1 MAYNTKPIL
10 TDRDGNP
17 ISQYFNVVAD
27 EYEVVEGGGGGNKV
41 IIYNEDGTENNT
53 LSLIPILD
61 KLSQLTGTVIDEETR
76 KSNELQRIAFYNLL
90 QQMLA
95 DGELKGD
102 DFEYIWNQTE
112 LGVKTNRETEYTFVD
127 LKGDRGSDGVVTTMD
142 GQFGLTIREDGNLY
156 LVYADETIPPDM
168 YINLDG
174 NLIVNL

>member
-17 ISQYFNVVAD
+17 ISQYFNVVED
-27 EYEVVEGGGGGNKV
+27 EYEPVEGSGGGNKV

-112 LGVKTNRETEYTFVD
+112 LGIKTNRETEYTFMD
-127 LKGDRGSDGVVTTMD
+127 LKGDRGSDAVVTTME
-142 GQFGLTIREDGNLY
+142 GQFAFTIKEDGNLY
-156 LVYADETIPPDM
+156 IIYADGSVPPDAH
-168 YINLDG
+168 INLEG
-174 NLIVNL
+174 ELILNI